1 VTDVSGCTL
10 TKSTTITCGEQPS
23 GSGTSVYQ
31 LFKICEGN
39 FIENPSTKRTLLKT
53 LNEGFNDS
61 IADNVNCRLES
72 ANFSIVVTVSGSV
85 YTDQFYSSTSLTDV
99 PSDSLYYS
107 ALQAVLDSVVGVG
120 AVIIDQN
127 TNILTI
133 NTDCNLTL
141 SDQEIMVDLVINYV
155 INCVS

>member
-1 VTDVSGCTL
+1 
-10 TKSTTITCGEQPS
+10 
-23 GSGTSVYQ
+23 
-31 LFKICEGN
+31 
-39 FIENPSTKRTLLKT
+39 
-53 LNEGFNDS
+53 
-61 IADNVNCRLES
+61 
-72 ANFSIVVTVSGSV
+72 VVTVSGSV

-120 AVIIDQN
+120 AVVIDQN
-127 TNILTI
+127 TNILTV

-141 SDQEIMVDLVINYV
+141 SDQEIMVDLVINYI